1 MDIDKYQC
9 MPYITLRKEPTMSLY
24 YSPKLVRLLTEERL
38 REATEARRQHFYR
51 TPARPSRF
59 SGMVDRLFSSRT
71 TPSTCSC

>member
-1 MDIDKYQC
+1 
-9 MPYITLRKEPTMSLY
+9 MSLY
-24 YSPKLVRLLTEERL
+24 YSPQLVRLLTEERL
-38 REATEARRQHFYR
+38 REATEARRLHFHR